1 MATVARGVVCAS
13 RLLHQ
18 RPACSHASHI
28 NQCGFRGVRVQFPF
42 RVPAG
47 FLAAGF
53 VAYIRDM
60 TTGKAVPIPE
70 ATRKMLDDAKLTPS
84 GGEFVMESVREGGRE
99 ESDCAGSECVKH

>member
-1 MATVARGVVCAS
+1 
-13 RLLHQ
+13 
-18 RPACSHASHI
+18 
-28 NQCGFRGVRVQFPF
+28 
-42 RVPAG
+42 
-47 FLAAGF
+47 
-53 VAYIRDM
+53 M